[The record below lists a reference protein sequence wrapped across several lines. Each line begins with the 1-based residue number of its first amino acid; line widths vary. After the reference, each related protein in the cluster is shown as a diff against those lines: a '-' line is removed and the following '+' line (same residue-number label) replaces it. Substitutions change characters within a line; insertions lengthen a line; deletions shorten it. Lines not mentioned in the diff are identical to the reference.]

1 MHFCSFV
8 DYRPTC
14 GDEPTHPPPA
24 LCRGGGEVCYRRPC
38 SRSSCSAFVLVILRS
53 PEDCDLRSVAIFV
66 SVYLSVR
73 TPLAYLNKSS
83 AVAEM
88 GDRGHNRHGPKRG
101 AAVPLSRELGPRL
114 VQCGLGQGLLP
125 YQAASSSVQPFGH
138 NRHGSKNR

>member
-88 GDRGHNRHGPKRG
+88 GDRGHSTCTWAEKRG
-101 AAVPLSRELGPRL
+101 CCAPFAGAGTSSSIMWPGPR
-114 VQCGLGQGLLP
+114 
-125 YQAASSSVQPFGH
+125 STSVPSGVFIRPAIWPQ
-138 NRHGSKNR
+138 